1 MGKILFLSSWVDTGS
16 LGARRSAP
24 PPAAAAAVDFL
35 GFVRVLLSG
44 RLCFCVTAAVA
55 AAAAAAGA
63 VGAVEM
69 TVVMQNVTGE
79 GHAVMV
85 EKKAAGEGDV
95 APTVL
100 QASNYGVLVPAP
112 RAVALALLLLLG

>member
-1 MGKILFLSSWVDTGS
+1 MGKILFLSSRVDTGS

-44 RLCFCVTAAVA
+44 RLCFCVAAAV
-55 AAAAAAGA
+55 AAAGA

-69 TVVMQNVTGE
+69 TVVMQDVTGE

-112 RAVALALLLLLG
+112 RAVALALLLLG

>member
-1 MGKILFLSSWVDTGS
+1 MGKILFLSSRVDTGS

-35 GFVRVLLSG
+35 GFVRVLLFG

-69 TVVMQNVTGE
+69 TVVMQDVTGE

>member
-1 MGKILFLSSWVDTGS
+1 MGKILFLSSRVDTGS

-44 RLCFCVTAAVA
+44 RLCFCVAAAV
-55 AAAAAAGA
+55 AAAAAGA

-69 TVVMQNVTGE
+69 TVVMQDVTGE

>member
-1 MGKILFLSSWVDTGS
+1 MGKILFLSSRVDTGS

-44 RLCFCVTAAVA
+44 RLCFCVAAAVD
-55 AAAAAAGA
+55 AAAAGA

-69 TVVMQNVTGE
+69 TVVMQDVTGE

-112 RAVALALLLLLG
+112 

>member
-1 MGKILFLSSWVDTGS
+1 MGKILFLSSRVDTGS

-44 RLCFCVTAAVA
+44 RFCFCVTAAVA

-69 TVVMQNVTGE
+69 TVVMQDVTGE

>member
-1 MGKILFLSSWVDTGS
+1 M
-16 LGARRSAP
+16 
-24 PPAAAAAVDFL
+24 DFL

-44 RLCFCVTAAVA
+44 RLCFCVAAAVA
-55 AAAAAAGA
+55 AAAAAGA
-63 VGAVEM
+63 VWAVEM
-69 TVVMQNVTGE
+69 TVVMQDVTGE

-100 QASNYGVLVPAP
+100 QASNYGVLVSAP
-112 RAVALALLLLLG
+112 